1 MVFRNFFK
9 IFSFTI
15 ILLMVFTVG
24 RAQTITN
31 VSASRDPTNSN
42 QVIIT
47 YNLLES
53 GPNQIYRIELK
64 SSNDNYASVLQL
76 VSGDVGDNITP
87 GNNRRIIWRAREEL
101 GLFRGNISFEVNSTL
116 LSSPLRLNSPKLSDT
131 FNPGNSIPIEWEG
144 GFRNS
149 TIEID
154 LFKSNIFNRQ
164 ITTTPNVKK
173 YEWVVPGDLPGG
185 TDYKIKLYESS
196 APADAVMSNNFSIRA
211 AAAAA
216 ITPEATQTQPKE
228 EKVKKKGG
236 KTGLIIGAIVVAGGA
251 AAYFLTRD
259 TDPVDN
265 GNPGGDTDVF
275 SFPSP
280 PGTPDGSKIQKKS
293 GLINLSI
300 SF

>member
-1 MVFRNFFK
+1 
-9 IFSFTI
+9 
-15 ILLMVFTVG
+15 MVFTVG

-64 SSNDNYASVLQL
+64 SSNDNYSSVLQL

-144 GFRNS
+144 GFKNS

-173 YEWVVPGDLPGG
+173 YEWVVPGDIPGG
-185 TDYKIKLYESS
+185 TDYKIKLYDSS
-196 APADAVMSNNFSIRA
+196 APADAVMSNNFTIRAVA
-211 AAAAA
+211 AAAV
-216 ITPEATQTQPKE
+216 TPEATQTKPE
-228 EKVKKKGG
+228 GKVKKKGG
-236 KTGLIIGAIVVAGGA
+236 KTGLIIGVIVVAGGA
-251 AAYFLTRD
+251 AAYFLTREEDPGNGGNGID
-259 TDPVDN
+259 TPT
-265 GNPGGDTDVF
+265 PF
-275 SFPSP
+275 AFPSP
-280 PGTPDGSKIQKKS
+280 PGTPDGSVMKKQP
-293 GLINLSI
+293 GIVNFSI